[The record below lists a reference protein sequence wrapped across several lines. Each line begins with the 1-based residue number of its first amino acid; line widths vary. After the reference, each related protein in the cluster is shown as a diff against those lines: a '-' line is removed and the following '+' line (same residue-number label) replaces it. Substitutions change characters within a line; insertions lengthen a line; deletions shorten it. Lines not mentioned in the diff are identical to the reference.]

1 MFRKIYLLVFILFFG
16 TFSFLGCSK
25 PNEKLPDNTLNTELE
40 IFYTGS
46 LKDYIKSLGK
56 PVIID
61 FGSTGC
67 IPCKMMEPI
76 LQELS
81 KNYSD
86 KFETIF
92 VNVAKDTKGTQE
104 FGINVIPTQIFFDA
118 DGNELYRHIGFFSK
132 EEILNTF
139 ESYGI
144 SVK

>member
-1 MFRKIYLLVFILFFG
+1 MFKKIYLLVFILLFI
-16 TFSFLGCSK
+16 TFSFPGCSK
-25 PNEKLPDNTLNTELE
+25 STEKLSGNTSNSELE
-40 IFYTGS
+40 ISYTGS

-56 PVIID
+56 PGIID

-67 IPCKMMEPI
+67 IPCKMMEPV

-92 VNVAKDTKGTQE
+92 INVAKDSKGTQE
-104 FGINVIPTQIFFDA
+104 FGINVVPTQIFFDA
-118 DGNELYRHIGFFSK
+118 NGKELYRHIGFFSK

>member
-1 MFRKIYLLVFILFFG
+1 MFRKIYLFILILFFVAF
-16 TFSFLGCSK
+16 TFSGCSK
-25 PNEKLPDNTLNTELE
+25 PNEKLPGNTSNTELE
-40 IFYTGS
+40 ISYTGS
-46 LKDYIKSLGK
+46 LKDYIKNLGK

-67 IPCKMMEPI
+67 VPCKMMEPV

-92 VNVAKDTKGTQE
+92 INVAKDTKGTQE

-118 DGNELYRHIGFFSK
+118 EGKELYRHIGFFSK

-139 ESYGI
+139 ESYGV

>member
-1 MFRKIYLLVFILFFG
+1 MFRKIYLLILILFFI
-16 TFSFLGCSK
+16 TFSFSGCSK
-25 PNEKLPDNTLNTELE
+25 STEKLSGNTSNTELE
-40 IFYTGS
+40 ISYTGS
-46 LKDYIKSLGK
+46 LKDYIKNLGK

-67 IPCKMMEPI
+67 IPCKMMEPV

-86 KFETIF
+86 VFETIF
-92 VNVAKDTKGTQE
+92 INVAKDTKGTQE
-104 FGINVIPTQIFFDA
+104 FGINVIPTQIFFNS
-118 DGNELYRHIGFFSK
+118 DGKELYRHIGFFSK

-139 ESYGI
+139 ESYGV